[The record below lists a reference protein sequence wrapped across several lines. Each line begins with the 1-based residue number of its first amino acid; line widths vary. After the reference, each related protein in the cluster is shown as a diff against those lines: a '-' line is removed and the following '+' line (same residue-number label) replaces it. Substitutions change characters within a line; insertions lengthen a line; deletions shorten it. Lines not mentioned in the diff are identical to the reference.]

1 MPSKVS
7 KSAMVYSLCNDILVA
22 TKVHFIEKATSL
34 SQSVVVAMPYE
45 KVNLPMWK
53 IRNV

>member
-1 MPSKVS
+1 
-7 KSAMVYSLCNDILVA
+7 VA

-34 SQSVVVAMPYE
+34 SQSVVVVVAMPYE

-53 IRNV
+53 IRNT